1 MAGHE
6 ERLDRMLRSFQE
18 QASKAA
24 QLKEKL
30 GELRGQGRSADGSVT
45 VTVAPSGAVLGL
57 QLSPAAM
64 RRTHVQ
70 LQQDIMAAIRQA
82 TQQASAQV
90 QETVRPVLGE
100 RTEQFT
106 EALNAHTPALGPV
119 TPEPPAPVRQ
129 IGQLDPDAPAPPRQ
143 PAPPTPPAN
152 PPKPV
157 HKPRNRTPAEDV
169 EPDDFGGP
177 ILRRE

>member
-18 QASKAA
+18 QAAKAS

-30 GELRGQGRSADGSVT
+30 GELRGQGRSPDGAVS
-45 VTVAPSGAVLGL
+45 VTVAPSGAVMGL

-70 LQQDIMAAIRQA
+70 LQQDIVAAIRQA
-82 TQQASAQV
+82 TQQAAAQV
-90 QETVRPVLGE
+90 QDTVRPLLGE
-100 RTEQFT
+100 RTEQFQR
-106 EALNAHTPALGPV
+106 ALNAHAPALGPA
-119 TPEPPAPVRQ
+119 TPEPPGPQANQP
-129 IGQLDPDAPAPPRQ
+129 PPAP
-143 PAPPTPPAN
+143 N

-157 HKPRNRTPAEDV
+157 HTPRNRTPAPEV